1 MPQQRKS
8 DPRGRLC
15 YFLNFG
21 YYLGHDCH
29 KLRDAE
35 TGKIVYSRDVT
46 WHHQETPLILPA
58 TAVGN
63 PPAAPSS
70 PCLLPLQYRLLLR
83 RHPHQL
89 RRHRLQR
96 RNPRLRSPRAL
107 VANCNTRGMRR
118 CPGGLVAKQEQCPKH
133 RGSMLT
139 TTDYCPRW
147 TMRLWCPC
155 WRNESQSMRPF
166 GITAHRRAHQTCQP
180 LMCQTFILR
189 RAFLRRKRHRMRKYG
204 GNL

>member
-1 MPQQRKS
+1 MLFPKRWLLSRARLPQATRCEDRKY
-8 DPRGRLC
+8 RLLARR
-15 YFLNFG
+15 YV
-21 YYLGHDCH
+21 
-29 KLRDAE
+29 AP
-35 TGKIVYSRDVT
+35 SRDVFDT
-46 WHHQETPLILPA
+46 SGNRSRESARCAIVAAPA
-58 TAVGN
+58 PASV
-63 PPAAPSS
+63 PPAPAPV
-70 PCLLPLQYRLLLR
+70 PTPTPVPLLR

-96 RNPRLRSPRAL
+96 HNPRLRSPRAL

-118 CPGGLVAKQEQCPKH
+118 CPGGLVAKQEH

-139 TTDYCPRW
+139 TMDYCPRW

-180 LMCQTFILR
+180 LMGQTFILR
-189 RAFLRRKRHRMRKYG
+189 RAFLRRKRHHMRKYG